1 MHAPLFGPWVHAPFL
16 GPWVSAWVGN
26 RRRSCLW
33 GLDDGLTLHTCLQF
47 QTQVPLALV
56 SPGLGQ
62 QVGQL
67 PREGK
72 GGGSLTRFKCQEHP
86 DLAVETRTS
95 RLPGRAFLWRCV
107 TCRNG
112 YIGLADPR

>member
-72 GGGSLTRFKCQEHP
+72 GGGLLQDSSARSTLILQWRPGHP
-86 DLAVETRTS
+86 GFQGGHFSGGVSHVGMGT
-95 RLPGRAFLWRCV
+95 
-107 TCRNG
+107 
-112 YIGLADPR
+112 